1 MILVALPAYVI
12 LLDGGDESGEDATE
26 LGFVLDIEEVVVIEN
41 TAESSCI
48 WHRTPNPEFFLL

>member
-41 TAESSCI
+41 TAECCCI
-48 WHRTPNPEFFLL
+48 WNRTSNAEFFL